1 MTLLFCDLE
10 TFSDVP
16 ITHGTHRYAE
26 RAEVM
31 LWTYAFDDGPIQCW
45 DVTQQAHT
53 PTDLLV
59 ALNSP
64 DVLTVWHN
72 SCFDRTVIAH
82 WQPGLCPP
90 VERTHDTM
98 AQALA
103 HGLPGALGTLG
114 DTLGVKEDEKKH
126 KRGRELISLLC
137 KPRPQTAKIRRATRE
152 THPAEWAEFIEY
164 AKADVASMRAVYHKL
179 PTWNY
184 KGAELALWQLDQRI
198 NNRGVAVDL
207 ELAHAAL
214 RATERAQATLAE
226 QAHDLT
232 NGDVHAATQ
241 RDKMLAHVLAEYS
254 IDLPDMT
261 ASTVERRMDDPDLPP
276 ALRELLG
283 VRLQASKTSA
293 SKYKRVI
300 EATSSDGRLRGLLQ
314 FCGASRTGRWAGRLF
329 QPQNL
334 PRPTH
339 PQGDI
344 DQGIEA
350 MKADVEDLVF
360 DDVMALARSAI
371 RGVIVAPEGGK
382 LVVADL
388 ANIEGRAIAW
398 LAGESWKLQ
407 AFREYDADIGP
418 DLYKLAYARAFAIRH
433 EDVAKPQ
440 RQIGKV
446 MELMLGYEGGVGAF
460 ITGAASYNIDLDAMA
475 EAAMPSVPGNVAH
488 EARDFLDWRQV
499 EEMGQFDL
507 ADETFIACD
516 SLKRLWRA
524 AHPKVASWWK
534 ELEEAA
540 RRAILSPGVTTS
552 ARSIKM
558 RRDGA
563 WLTRSSS
570 CPPAAPC
577 VTRAR
582 QLMSREK

>member
-1 MTLLFCDLE
+1 
-10 TFSDVP
+10 
-16 ITHGTHRYAE
+16 
-26 RAEVM
+26 
-31 LWTYAFDDGPIQCW
+31 
-45 DVTQQAHT
+45 
-53 PTDLLV
+53 
-59 ALNSP
+59 
-64 DVLTVWHN
+64 
-72 SCFDRTVIAH
+72 
-82 WQPGLCPP
+82 
-90 VERTHDTM
+90 
-98 AQALA
+98 
-103 HGLPGALGTLG
+103 
-114 DTLGVKEDEKKH
+114 
-126 KRGRELISLLC
+126 
-137 KPRPQTAKIRRATRE
+137 
-152 THPAEWAEFIEY
+152 
-164 AKADVASMRAVYHKL
+164 MRAVYHKL

-563 WLTRSSS
+563 WLRIVLPSGRALCYPSPAVDESGKVSYMGINQYSRKWQRLKTYGGKLAENITQAVARDVLASSMQPIEDAGYRIVLTVHDEIIAEAPDAPEFNPDHLAS
-570 CPPAAPC
+570 LMATAPSWAEGLPLAAAGFEAY
-577 VTRAR
+577 RYR
-582 QLMSREK
+582 KD